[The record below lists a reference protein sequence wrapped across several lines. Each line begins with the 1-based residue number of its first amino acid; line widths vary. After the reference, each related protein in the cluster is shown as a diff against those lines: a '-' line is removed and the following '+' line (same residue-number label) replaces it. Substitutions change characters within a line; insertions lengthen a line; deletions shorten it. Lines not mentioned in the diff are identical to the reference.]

1 MTVVLCK
8 QITAHSNYWQ
18 FDRVTVKVM
27 GYKKECYWW
36 YSILCYIWSSLMSRN
51 TSKDSLKQ
59 FPSTV
64 KVYLW
69 KVPSIHTAS
78 GGEQTLLPMLIQNI
92 LWILA
97 RYQLWLNLYCIWINF
112 TSLPLN
118 ILQLL
123 VHQIIFWFETIMD
136 LLAYHHIVYAS
147 WLHSWRLKCYLQVG
161 VVEQQVVRKRAR
173 KSYSPPTDPNWSD
186 QWSLVSSCLI
196 NKYMIFYMFSS

>member
-1 MTVVLCK
+1 MKFLNFSPSEITSGAFFRPFVVFKWHLN
-8 QITAHSNYWQ
+8 A
-18 FDRVTVKVM
+18 F
-27 GYKKECYWW
+27 
-36 YSILCYIWSSLMSRN
+36 IWLL
-51 TSKDSLKQ
+51 TG
-59 FPSTV
+59 
-64 KVYLW
+64 
-69 KVPSIHTAS
+69 SIHQFSEVYSNLMQCKFDTSIAPNYS
-78 GGEQTLLPMLIQNI
+78 LLTSMHGSMSQTLLAMLIQNI
-92 LWILA
+92 LWSLL